1 MGAKDNVDGEQSM
14 GAGVGSWG
22 RQAWKEGE
30 PVPRVTEEA
39 VVHGRLLGPGDFMRC
54 VSELYA
60 FDPRVASSLA
70 LLGGM
75 CVSAERGSV
84 SPSVASG

>member
-1 MGAKDNVDGEQSM
+1 M
-14 GAGVGSWG
+14 
-22 RQAWKEGE
+22 
-30 PVPRVTEEA
+30 
-39 VVHGRLLGPGDFMRC
+39 VHGWLLGPGDLVRC

-60 FDPRVASSLA
+60 FDPRVVSSLA

-75 CVSAERGSV
+75 CGSAERGSV